1 MTTTTDVPT
10 PGGAARPHRTA
21 TGASTVADRRVL
33 TVVTVLVVSI
43 TVLQRIGLPLGG
55 TQLSL
60 SVPVAI
66 GGLAYLLY
74 HGDAVENPRATRVFV
89 VAMAVA
95 FLVAGTVL
103 WRDGTGALTSL
114 IYLPLIWGVFCFRLH
129 PARHHLYERV
139 VDRFETVMAV
149 LGGIGV
155 LQTVTQA
162 VGLWS
167 YVDVVKEI
175 VPSTF
180 LFLGYNTSYPI
191 QYGSPIIKANAF
203 VFLEP
208 SVYAQ
213 FLAVAILSTLV
224 RRAGTFR
231 TIVMA
236 IALVCTISGTGILFL
251 AFGIVVLAV
260 RRGGRWTARIV
271 AFVVVIG
278 GGSLLT
284 PFGQII
290 LSRST
295 ETSKTNSSGSLRFV
309 QPYQRIVEQ
318 WGNDP
323 LTMLIGRGA
332 GSADRLA
339 DQIFKA
345 TGLPINFSGLAKLL
359 MEYGIPTTVLFCVF
373 VAFAVTVRS
382 PSPTLALASV
392 FASAFLT
399 GSLLQ
404 PQVLYVML
412 PLCSL
417 FLGYRFEA
425 ERDRE
430 RRTHRLEHQHHRDVG
445 PVTGPVRVTVPPASP
460 DGGLRRP

>member
-10 PGGAARPHRTA
+10 PGGPARPGRTA
-21 TGASTVADRRVL
+21 AGASTVADRRVL
-33 TVVTVLVVSI
+33 AVVTVVIVSI
-43 TVLQRIGLPLGG
+43 TLLQRIGLPLGG
-55 TQLSL
+55 TQLSV

-95 FLVAGTVL
+95 FLVAGIAL

-139 VDRFETVMAV
+139 VDRFETLMAV

-155 LQTVTQA
+155 LQTATQA

-167 YVDVVKEI
+167 YVDVVKQV

-191 QYGSPIIKANAF
+191 QYGSPIIKANGF
-203 VFLEP
+203 VFVEP

-213 FLAVAILSTLV
+213 FLALAILSTLV

-231 TIVMA
+231 AIVMA

-251 AFGIVVLAV
+251 AFGIAVLAV

-278 GGSLLT
+278 GGALLT
-284 PFGQII
+284 PFGKII
-290 LSRST
+290 LSRTT
-295 ETSKTNSSGSLRFV
+295 ETSETNSSGSLRFV
-309 QPYQRIVEQ
+309 QPYERIVEQ

-323 LTMLIGRGA
+323 LSVLIGRGA

-359 MEYGIPTTVLFCVF
+359 MEYGIPATVLFCVF
-373 VAFAVTVRS
+373 VALAVTTRS

-430 RRTHRLEHQHHRDVG
+430 RRTYRLEHQHHREAR
-445 PVTGPVRVTVPPASP
+445 PVTGPVPVTVPPASP
-460 DGGLRRP
+460 DGGLRRR